1 MATTRSQR
9 NKSQLGESGLDE
21 SNKEVVEV
29 TDNLQTM
36 EDYEKPVTLE
46 TQVSEPEPVQDVPV
60 VEDLGKIDTANT
72 LSAEDKKL
80 ADRMTRE
87 IANYLGLS
95 GKSRSIKL

>member
-9 NKSQLGESGLDE
+9 NKSQLGENGLDD
-21 SNKEVVEV
+21 SNKEVSV
-29 TDNLQTM
+29 TDSLQTM
-36 EDYEKPVTLE
+36 EDYEKPVTPE
-46 TQVSEPEPVQDVPV
+46 TQISEPEPAQDVPV

-87 IANYLGLS
+87 IAKYLGLG
-95 GKSRSIKL
+95 GKSRSVKL